1 MEMKEEDRRI
11 PAGDGVVIEV
21 KNLNKAFGG
30 LRAIQNLNV
39 KVRSGETLGIIG
51 PNGSGKT
58 TLFNLINGFLKP
70 DSGRIWYKGIDITGL
85 TPPEVCLKGIGRTFQ
100 LVKPFPK
107 MTVLENVM
115 VGAFAKHR
123 SGSLS
128 EVERTAEEILATAG
142 LLRFKNF
149 LAENMTLAHRK
160 QLELGRALA
169 TGSDV
174 ILLDEVMAGLN
185 PKETGDMIR
194 IVKAISGRGV
204 TLLVIEHVMKAIMSL
219 SDRIIV
225 LHHGEKIAEGSPSEV
240 MNDQKVID
248 AYLGKQLSLSLAK

>member
-1 MEMKEEDRRI
+1 MRMKDEDRRV
-11 PAGDGVVIEV
+11 PVRDGVLIEL
-21 KNLNKAFGG
+21 KNLNKSFGG
-30 LRAIQNLNV
+30 LRAIQNLNL
-39 KVRSGETLGIIG
+39 KVRSGEALGIIG

-70 DSGRIWYKGIDITGL
+70 DSGQIWYKGIDITGL

-115 VGAFAKHR
+115 VGTFLKH
-123 SGSLS
+123 SVGSLR
-128 EVERTAEEILATAG
+128 EVEREAEEILATIG
-142 LLRFKNF
+142 LHRFKNS

-169 TGSDV
+169 TGPNV

-185 PKETGDMIR
+185 PKEIGDI
-194 IVKAISGRGV
+194 IHIIKAISGRGV
-204 TLLVIEHVMKAIMSL
+204 TLLVIEHVMKAVMSL

-240 MNDQKVID
+240 VKDQKVID
-248 AYLGKQLSLSLAK
+248 AYLGKQASYALGK